1 MKSVWQ
7 QPIAIALEAFVI
19 LWPGPSTAQP
29 GSLDD
34 LYTTRAIVTGS
45 DERNRPLGFSLC
57 FEDVL
62 VKVSGDPN
70 VVKDARFGTLVAN
83 AGQYISKFSYR
94 DRFEGKPVH
103 DEQGTHDRPHFLTC
117 QFDPQKIDGVLK
129 TLGWKPWLGHRPRLL
144 MLLVVRGARSR
155 DILSS
160 DGAFDPDMREALAN
174 AAQRYG
180 LTITLP
186 SVVTLQSKQ
195 ITFNTA
201 GARLLRIA
209 EASGAEL
216 PIVGSLIW
224 SDAALGWVATWKLEA
239 SGHHY
244 RWSVS
249 GVNYDEAF
257 RNAVR
262 GAARVLSGNGRPF

>member
-1 MKSVWQ
+1 
-7 QPIAIALEAFVI
+7 
-19 LWPGPSTAQP
+19 
-29 GSLDD
+29 
-34 LYTTRAIVTGS
+34 
-45 DERNRPLGFSLC
+45 
-57 FEDVL
+57 
-62 VKVSGDPN
+62 
-70 VVKDARFGTLVAN
+70 
-83 AGQYISKFSYR
+83 
-94 DRFEGKPVH
+94 
-103 DEQGTHDRPHFLTC
+103 
-117 QFDPQKIDGVLK
+117 
-129 TLGWKPWLGHRPRLL
+129 
-144 MLLVVRGARSR
+144 MLLVVRGARSP

-262 GAARVLSGNGRPF
+262 GAARVLSGNGNPCDDS